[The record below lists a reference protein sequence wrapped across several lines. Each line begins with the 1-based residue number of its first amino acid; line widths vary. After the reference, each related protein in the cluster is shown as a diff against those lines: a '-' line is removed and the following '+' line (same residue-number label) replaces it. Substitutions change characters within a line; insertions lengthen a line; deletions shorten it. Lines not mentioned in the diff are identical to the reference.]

1 MVDTGLH
8 GRVVLV
14 SGATRG
20 VGCAAARL
28 FAAAGAWVA
37 VNYRADLHGAK
48 ALVDTIRSAGG
59 RALLA
64 PGDVRTPAGAW
75 TVARYVEHD
84 WGQID
89 VLLHAAATL
98 GPDESAAD
106 ATPLLAELAPGMRA
120 RGWGRVV
127 ILGEVGAAMSGR
139 ALAVQWGAPGL
150 LVNVLL
156 MPTGDRPEGL
166 DEALARAVLFLGS
179 AWNSGVT
186 AATIDVP
193 VPLVDPQIP

>member
-1 MVDTGLH
+1 MIDTGLH

-28 FAAAGAWVA
+28 CAAAGGWVG
-37 VNYRADLHGAK
+37 VNYCADVQGAK
-48 ALVDTIRSAGG
+48 ALVDTLRSAGG
-59 RALLA
+59 RALLV

-75 TVARYVEHD
+75 TVARYVEHE

-89 VLLHAAATL
+89 VLLHAAAPL
-98 GPDESAAD
+98 GPDEAAAD
-106 ATPLLAELAPGMRA
+106 AWPLLAELAPGMRA

-127 ILGEVGAAMSGR
+127 ILGEAGTTISGR
-139 ALAVQWGAPGL
+139 ALAVHWGAPGL

-156 MPTGDRPEGL
+156 IPTGDRPEGL
-166 DEALARAVLFLGS
+166 DEALARAMLFLGS

-186 AATIDVP
+186 GAMLDVP
-193 VPLVDPQIP
+193 VPLVDQHIP